1 MKIEKDE
8 KVIVNCE
15 VWGIVAEIG
24 VVTNILEGEENKY
37 VVELKDGYSYLLRE
51 SEIMK
56 LQ

>member
-1 MKIEKDE
+1 MKIDKGD
-8 KVIVNCE
+8 KVICNCE
-15 VWGIVAEIG
+15 AWGIIAEIG
-24 VVTNILEGEENKY
+24 VVTNVLEGKENKY